1 MSLWRTRRT
10 LKSAIESMTAKGASR
25 RPRLV
30 CLCAALVVSLGL
42 FIAVAV
48 DDEVSIES
56 VFDVDVRLRIS
67 IPPE

>member
-1 MSLWRTRRT
+1 MSVWRTRRT
-10 LKSAIESMTAKGASR
+10 LKSAVERMTANGASR

-30 CLCAALVVSLGL
+30 CLCAPLVVSLAL

-48 DDEVSIES
+48 DGEVSIES
-56 VFDVDVRLRIS
+56 VFDVDVRLRSS